1 MCARPAAPLVFRSMR
16 RRMLSLGRG
25 MVLTLSCWLWA
36 GRALVRSLHLHLH
49 LQLLLWPSLPPPA
62 VVVIYRPHLRRVVGT
77 LQLQLQI
84 RRRLALIAVVRILA
98 LVVIVLVTSFLRFQ
112 PPSLTRM
119 YCPSSRLSFSFAG
132 PRPMSSNNVC

>member
-25 MVLTLSCWLWA
+25 MVLTLSCWLWG

-49 LQLLLWPSLPPPA
+49 LLPLLRPSLPPPV
-62 VVVIYRPHLRRVVGT
+62 VVVIYRPHLLPVVGM

-84 RRRLALIAVVRILA
+84 RRRLALIAVVF
-98 LVVIVLVTSFLRFQ
+98 VTSSLRFQ

-132 PRPMSSNNVC
+132 PRPISSNNIC